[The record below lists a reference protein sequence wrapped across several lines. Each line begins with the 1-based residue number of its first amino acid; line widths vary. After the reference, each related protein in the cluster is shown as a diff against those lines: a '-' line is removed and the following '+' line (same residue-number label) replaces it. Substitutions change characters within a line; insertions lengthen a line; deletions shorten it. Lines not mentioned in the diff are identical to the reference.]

1 MPHDASC
8 EGDRYDEH
16 FRPKLD
22 LFFPGW
28 EILPLPL
35 FFLIDGSFMCKIWGL
50 LNGWSMGGVYDGRM
64 AFVILHQR
72 AGWVHDWMGMG
83 GWMV

>member
-22 LFFPGW
+22 LFFRVGKFF
-28 EILPLPL
+28 LFSS
-35 FFLIDGSFMCKIWGL
+35 FFLIDGPFMCKIWGL
-50 LNGWSMGGVYDGRM
+50 LNGWSVGR
-64 AFVILHQR
+64 L
-72 AGWVHDWMGMG
+72 
-83 GWMV
+83 